1 MQSLSK
7 REFFVIASKPI
18 IYYETLTRKQLL
30 NAPSLMDIVA
40 DCLKGKESAM
50 KKFYEHFQGFALSV
64 CLGYCD
70 NRDDALE
77 IMNDGFLKVFKNLD
91 KIENI
96 ERIKPWLRRIMVN
109 VAIDHFRKNA
119 KNKTSALPE
128 NVVEPNF
135 GDVSVYAK
143 LSSEDIMLAVQNL
156 PTNYRLVFNLYAVE
170 GYSHKE
176 IGEML
181 KMAES
186 TSRANLSL
194 ANGMLREKL
203 KKML

>member
-1 MQSLSK
+1 MITATT
-7 REFFVIASKPI
+7 E
-18 IYYETLTRKQLL
+18 IYFKTLTRKQLL
-30 NAPSLMDIVA
+30 TANSLMEVIA

-50 KKFYEHFQGFALSV
+50 KKFYEHFHGYALSV
-64 CLGYCD
+64 CLSYCE

-77 IMNDGFLKVFKNLD
+77 IMNDGFLKIFKNLD

-96 ERIKPWLRRIMVN
+96 DRIKPWLRRIMVN
-109 VAIDHFRKNA
+109 VAIDHFRKNV
-119 KNKTSALPE
+119 KNQTSQLPE
-128 NVVEPNF
+128 NIIESNF

-143 LSSEDIMLAVQNL
+143 LSSEDIMQAVQSL
-156 PTNYRLVFNLYAVE
+156 PTNYRLVFNLYAIE

-181 KMAES
+181 KIAES

>member
-1 MQSLSK
+1 MITVTT
-7 REFFVIASKPI
+7 E
-18 IYYETLTRKQLL
+18 IYFNPLTRKPLL
-30 NAPSLMDIVA
+30 NSHSLMEVVE

-50 KKFYEHFQGFALSV
+50 KKFYEHFHGFALSV
-64 CLGYCD
+64 CLSYCE

-77 IMNDGFLKVFKNLD
+77 IMNDGFLKVFKSLD

-96 ERIKPWLRRIMVN
+96 ERIKPWLRRIMIN
-109 VAIDHFRKNA
+109 VAIDHFRKNI
-119 KNKTSALPE
+119 KNQTTQLPE
-128 NVVEPNF
+128 NIVEPNF
-135 GDVSVYAK
+135 GDTSVYAK
-143 LSSEDIMLAVQNL
+143 LSSEDIMLAVQSL

-181 KMAES
+181 NMAES

-194 ANGMLREKL
+194 ANGLLREKL
-203 KKML
+203 RKML

>member
-1 MQSLSK
+1 M
-7 REFFVIASKPI
+7 EVV
-18 IYYETLTRKQLL
+18 E
-30 NAPSLMDIVA
+30 

-50 KKFYEHFQGFALSV
+50 KTFYEHFHGFALSV
-64 CLGYCD
+64 CLSYCE

-77 IMNDGFLKVFKNLD
+77 IMNDGFLKVFKSLD

-96 ERIKPWLRRIMVN
+96 ERIKPWLRRIMIN
-109 VAIDHFRKNA
+109 VAIDHFRKNI
-119 KNKTSALPE
+119 KNQTTQLPE
-128 NVVEPNF
+128 NIVEPNF
-135 GDVSVYAK
+135 GDTSVYAK
-143 LSSEDIMLAVQNL
+143 LSSEDIMEAVQSL

-194 ANGMLREKL
+194 ANGLLREKL
-203 KKML
+203 RKML

>member
-1 MQSLSK
+1 MITTA
-7 REFFVIASKPI
+7 E
-18 IYYETLTRKQLL
+18 IYFTTLTKKKLL
-30 NAPSLMDIVA
+30 TSNSLMEVVEN
-40 DCLKGKESAM
+40 CLKGNESAM
-50 KKFYEHFQGFALSV
+50 KKFYEHFHGFALSV
-64 CLGYCD
+64 CMSYCE

-91 KIENI
+91 KVENI
-96 ERIKPWLRRIMVN
+96 ERIKPWLRRIMIN
-109 VAIDHFRKNA
+109 VAIDHFRKNVRKQSTQISDNIA
-119 KNKTSALPE
+119 DQNY
-128 NVVEPNF
+128 
-135 GDVSVYAK
+135 GDASVYAK
-143 LSSEDIMLAVQNL
+143 LSSEDIMKAVQSL

-181 KMAES
+181 QMAES

-203 KKML
+203 KKMQ

>member
-1 MQSLSK
+1 MITATT
-7 REFFVIASKPI
+7 E
-18 IYYETLTRKQLL
+18 IYFNPLTRKPLL
-30 NAPSLMDIVA
+30 NSNSLMEVVE

-50 KKFYEHFQGFALSV
+50 KKFYEHFHGFALSV
-64 CLGYCD
+64 CLSYCE

-77 IMNDGFLKVFKNLD
+77 IMNDGFLKVFKSLD
-91 KIENI
+91 RVENI
-96 ERIKPWLRRIMVN
+96 ERIKPWLRRIMIN
-109 VAIDHFRKNA
+109 VAIDHFRKNI
-119 KNKTSALPE
+119 KNQTTQLPE
-128 NVVEPNF
+128 NIVEPNF
-135 GDVSVYAK
+135 GDTSVYAK
-143 LSSEDIMLAVQNL
+143 LSSEDIMVAVQSL

-194 ANGMLREKL
+194 ANGLLREKL
-203 KKML
+203 RKML

>member
-1 MQSLSK
+1 MPSK
-7 REFFVIASKPI
+7 RKFSVITTTE
-18 IYYETLTRKQLL
+18 IYFKTLTKKQLL
-30 NAPSLMDIVA
+30 TSNSLMEVVEN
-40 DCLKGKESAM
+40 CLQGKESAM

-64 CLGYCD
+64 CLSYCE

-91 KIENI
+91 KVENI
-96 ERIKPWLRRIMVN
+96 ERIKPWLRRIMIN
-109 VAIDHFRKNA
+109 VAIDHFRKNVR
-119 KNKTSALPE
+119 KQSTTLTE
-128 NVVEPNF
+128 NISDQNY

-143 LSSEDIMLAVQNL
+143 LSSEDIMKAVQSL

-181 KMAES
+181 KIAES

-194 ANGMLREKL
+194 ANGLLREKL
-203 KKML
+203 KRLMQ

>member
-1 MQSLSK
+1 MVAQTA
-7 REFFVIASKPI
+7 E
-18 IYYETLTRKQLL
+18 IYIKTLTKKQLL
-30 NAPSLMDIVA
+30 TSNSLAEVVEN
-40 DCLKGKESAM
+40 CLQGKESAM

-64 CLGYCD
+64 CMSYCE

-119 KNKTSALPE
+119 KKQSAQLPE
-128 NVVEPNF
+128 NIADPNY
-135 GDVSVYAK
+135 GDASVYAK
-143 LSSEDIMLAVQNL
+143 LSSEDIMRAVQNL
-156 PTNYRLVFNLYAVE
+156 PTNYRMVFNLYAVE

-176 IGEML
+176 IGEIL
-181 KMAES
+181 KIAES

-194 ANGMLREKL
+194 ANGMLRERL
-203 KKML
+203 KKIMQ

>member
-1 MQSLSK
+1 MVAQTA
-7 REFFVIASKPI
+7 E
-18 IYYETLTRKQLL
+18 IYIKTLTKKQLL
-30 NAPSLMDIVA
+30 TSNGLAEVVEN
-40 DCLKGKESAM
+40 CLQGKESAM

-64 CLGYCD
+64 CMSYCE

-119 KNKTSALPE
+119 KKQSAQLPE
-128 NVVEPNF
+128 NIADPNY
-135 GDVSVYAK
+135 GDASVYAK
-143 LSSEDIMLAVQNL
+143 LSSEDIMRAVQNL
-156 PTNYRLVFNLYAVE
+156 PTNYRMVFNLYAVE

-176 IGEML
+176 IGEIL
-181 KMAES
+181 KIAES

-194 ANGMLREKL
+194 ANGMLRERL
-203 KKML
+203 KKIMQ

>member
-1 MQSLSK
+1 
-7 REFFVIASKPI
+7 VITATTE
-18 IYYETLTRKQLL
+18 IYFKTLTRKQLL
-30 NAPSLMDIVA
+30 TANSLMEVIA

-50 KKFYEHFQGFALSV
+50 KKFYEHFHGYALSV
-64 CLGYCD
+64 CLSYCE
-70 NRDDALE
+70 NRNDALE
-77 IMNDGFLKVFKNLD
+77 IMNDGFLKIFKNLD

-96 ERIKPWLRRIMVN
+96 DRIKPWLRRIMVN
-109 VAIDHFRKNA
+109 VAIDHFRKNV
-119 KNKTSALPE
+119 KNQTSQLPE
-128 NVVEPNF
+128 NIIESNF

-143 LSSEDIMLAVQNL
+143 LSSEDIMQAVQSL
-156 PTNYRLVFNLYAVE
+156 PTNYRLVFNLYAIE

-181 KMAES
+181 KIAES

>member
-1 MQSLSK
+1 MITATT
-7 REFFVIASKPI
+7 E
-18 IYYETLTRKQLL
+18 IYFNPLTRKPLL
-30 NAPSLMDIVA
+30 NSNSLMEVVE

-50 KKFYEHFQGFALSV
+50 KKFYEHFHGFALSV
-64 CLGYCD
+64 CLSYCE

-77 IMNDGFLKVFKNLD
+77 IMNDGFLKVFKSLD
-91 KIENI
+91 KVENI
-96 ERIKPWLRRIMVN
+96 ERIKPWLRRIMIN
-109 VAIDHFRKNA
+109 VAIDHFRKNI
-119 KNKTSALPE
+119 KNQTTQLPE
-128 NVVEPNF
+128 NIVEPNF
-135 GDVSVYAK
+135 GDTSVYAK
-143 LSSEDIMLAVQNL
+143 LSSEDIMEAVQSL

-194 ANGMLREKL
+194 ANGLLREKL
-203 KKML
+203 RKML